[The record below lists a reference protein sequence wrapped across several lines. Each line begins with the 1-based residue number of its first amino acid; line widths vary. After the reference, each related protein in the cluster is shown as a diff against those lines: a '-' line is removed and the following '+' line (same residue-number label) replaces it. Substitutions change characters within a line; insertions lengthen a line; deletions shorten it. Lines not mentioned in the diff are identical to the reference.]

1 VAAVT
6 GLLGSLFYIRAQPLA
21 AHGGGAVTMELVG
34 VPDKVIKERIN
45 QFRSAHPKGAVWT
58 PRKHMSPR
66 SSIWGLQFSTKV
78 WPKEAIRQDQGK
90 LQPYVAPPLPPHLK
104 KEGEKYMFVKKEMAK
119 SDTYITQEELLEA
132 AEAHMKDAARLEST
146 RATPSLTVLIG
157 QILLTKEQPKD
168 AHLVKICQ
176 SWDKKSTGEFIKA
189 DLRVNLRSL
198 GLNVTGQQAD
208 EIFDS
213 WDADRG
219 GTLDSKELKKALQA
233 CQAEAQAFLK
243 APDLCGAQAEA
254 HRKRADLCRV
264 AAEATAQAI
273 EMEKAH
279 RRHVNGLLLNP
290 SIQLGQLLYN
300 RQIKP
305 SLMVTMWSKT
315 RGPHVGEV
323 SKNDFVRFVGSLDPP
338 DMITQQDVMN
348 VFDTFD
354 ADKGGYLDVAEAKS
368 MIKGL
373 LEKSYA
379 EDKVGRKLDLQ
390 AQRLRAKACTLSGA
404 AMRPLFGDQRSD
416 VQSSPRSVQ
425 SSPRQPSSTPFSRS
439 ASKTRNKLRTG
450 GLQVDEEKLTK
461 FVAHFGKVYVSR
473 SFRSWSSWRDSK
485 RAKLVKV
492 NAVARRWFLKAA
504 NACFRK
510 WERILEEEKARKMN
524 VVASWQFYN
533 TRIQADAL
541 RVWRSQMKYLL
552 RGKQLARLVQ
562 TGIRRMGMHPGP
574 RRLLTMVV
582 RRWRQLLDEQKARAQ
597 GGLAALCFAVRY
609 CAWPRP
615 APAVLIAKPTPSS
628 AVAEGEEAA
637 AMAVSVLLAEPTP
650 NSAVPIADGEVA
662 APAATDPQ
670 ALHEA

>member
-1 VAAVT
+1 VAAVP

-90 LQPYVAPPLPPHLK
+90 LQPYVAPPPPPHLK

-119 SDTYITQEELLEA
+119 SDTYITQEELLKA

-176 SWDKKSTGEFIKA
+176 SWDKKCTGEFIKA

-305 SLMVTMWSKT
+305 SLMVTMWSKA

-390 AQRLRAKACTLSGA
+390 AQRLRAKACTLSGS

-425 SSPRQPSSTPFSRS
+425 SSPRQPSSTPSSRS
-439 ASKTRNKLRTG
+439 ASKTRHKLRTG

-485 RAKLVKV
+485 RAKFVKV

-637 AMAVSVLLAEPTP
+637 AMAVSVLLAETTP
-650 NSAVPIADGEVA
+650 NSAVPIADDEEA

>member
-1 VAAVT
+1 MAAVT

-90 LQPYVAPPLPPHLK
+90 LQPYVAPPPPPHLK

-354 ADKGGYLDVAEAKS
+354 EDKGGYLDVAEAKS

-390 AQRLRAKACTLSGA
+390 AQRLRAKACTLSGS
-404 AMRPLFGDQRSD
+404 AMGPLFGDQRS

-425 SSPRQPSSTPFSRS
+425 SSPRQPSGTPSSRR
-439 ASKTRNKLRTG
+439 ASKTRNKMGTG

-461 FVAHFGKVYVSR
+461 FELHSTFDDRAHRRVPVPVACST
-473 SFRSWSSWRDSK
+473 
-485 RAKLVKV
+485 
-492 NAVARRWFLKAA
+492 AA
-504 NACFRK
+504 FSTPP
-510 WERILEEEKARKMN
+510 
-524 VVASWQFYN
+524 V
-533 TRIQADAL
+533 
-541 RVWRSQMKYLL
+541 
-552 RGKQLARLVQ
+552 
-562 TGIRRMGMHPGP
+562 P
-574 RRLLTMVV
+574 RR
-582 RRWRQLLDEQKARAQ
+582 
-597 GGLAALCFAVRY
+597 
-609 CAWPRP
+609 
-615 APAVLIAKPTPSS
+615 
-628 AVAEGEEAA
+628 
-637 AMAVSVLLAEPTP
+637 SVH
-650 NSAVPIADGEVA
+650 S
-662 APAATDPQ
+662 
-670 ALHEA
+670 

>member
-1 VAAVT
+1 MAAVT

-176 SWDKKSTGEFIKA
+176 SWDKKCTGEFIKA

-379 EDKVGRKLDLQ
+379 EDKVGRKLNLQ

-416 VQSSPRSVQ
+416 VQSSPR
-425 SSPRQPSSTPFSRS
+425 QPSSTPSSRS

-650 NSAVPIADGEVA
+650 NSAVPIADDEEA

>member
-1 VAAVT
+1 
-6 GLLGSLFYIRAQPLA
+6 
-21 AHGGGAVTMELVG
+21 
-34 VPDKVIKERIN
+34 
-45 QFRSAHPKGAVWT
+45 
-58 PRKHMSPR
+58 
-66 SSIWGLQFSTKV
+66 
-78 WPKEAIRQDQGK
+78 
-90 LQPYVAPPLPPHLK
+90 
-104 KEGEKYMFVKKEMAK
+104 
-119 SDTYITQEELLEA
+119 
-132 AEAHMKDAARLEST
+132 
-146 RATPSLTVLIG
+146 
-157 QILLTKEQPKD
+157 
-168 AHLVKICQ
+168 
-176 SWDKKSTGEFIKA
+176 
-189 DLRVNLRSL
+189 
-198 GLNVTGQQAD
+198 
-208 EIFDS
+208 
-213 WDADRG
+213 
-219 GTLDSKELKKALQA
+219 LDSKELKKALQA

-425 SSPRQPSSTPFSRS
+425 SSPRQPSSTPSSRS

-485 RAKLVKV
+485 RANLVKV

-533 TRIQADAL
+533 TRVQADAL

-650 NSAVPIADGEVA
+650 NSAVPIADGEEA

>member
-176 SWDKKSTGEFIKA
+176 SWDKKCTGEFIKA

-425 SSPRQPSSTPFSRS
+425 SSPRQPSSTPSSRS

-650 NSAVPIADGEVA
+650 NSAVPIADDEEA

>member
-425 SSPRQPSSTPFSRS
+425 SSPRQPSSTPSSSS

-628 AVAEGEEAA
+628 AVAEGEETA

-650 NSAVPIADGEVA
+650 NSAVPIADGEEA

>member
-1 VAAVT
+1 
-6 GLLGSLFYIRAQPLA
+6 
-21 AHGGGAVTMELVG
+21 MELVG

-213 WDADRG
+213 WDTDRG

-425 SSPRQPSSTPFSRS
+425 SSPRQPSSTPSSRS

-524 VVASWQFYN
+524 VVASWQFYY

-650 NSAVPIADGEVA
+650 NSAVPIADGEEA

>member
-425 SSPRQPSSTPFSRS
+425 SSPRQPSSTPSSRS

-650 NSAVPIADGEVA
+650 NSAVPIADGEEA

>member
-1 VAAVT
+1 
-6 GLLGSLFYIRAQPLA
+6 
-21 AHGGGAVTMELVG
+21 
-34 VPDKVIKERIN
+34 
-45 QFRSAHPKGAVWT
+45 
-58 PRKHMSPR
+58 MSPR

-425 SSPRQPSSTPFSRS
+425 SSPRQPSSTPSSRS

-628 AVAEGEEAA
+628 AVAEGEETA

>member
-1 VAAVT
+1 
-6 GLLGSLFYIRAQPLA
+6 
-21 AHGGGAVTMELVG
+21 
-34 VPDKVIKERIN
+34 
-45 QFRSAHPKGAVWT
+45 
-58 PRKHMSPR
+58 MSPR

-425 SSPRQPSSTPFSRS
+425 SSPRQPSSTPSSRS
-439 ASKTRNKLRTG
+439 ASKTRHKLRTG

>member
-1 VAAVT
+1 
-6 GLLGSLFYIRAQPLA
+6 
-21 AHGGGAVTMELVG
+21 MELVG
-34 VPDKVIKERIN
+34 DGEPDKVIKERIN
-45 QFRSAHPKGAVWT
+45 QFRTAHPKGAVWT
-58 PRKHMSPR
+58 PRKHMSPH
-66 SSIWGLQFSTKV
+66 STIWGLQFSTKV

-90 LQPYVAPPLPPHLK
+90 LQPYVAPPPPPHLK
-104 KEGEKYMFVKKEMAK
+104 KEGDKYMFVKKEADK
-119 SDTYITQEELLEA
+119 SDTYITEEDLLNA

-168 AHLVKICQ
+168 AHIVKICQ
-176 SWDKKSTGEFIKA
+176 SWDKKNTGEFIKA
-189 DLRVNLRSL
+189 ELRVNLRSL

-213 WDADRG
+213 WDADHG
-219 GTLDSKELKKALQA
+219 GSLDSKEIKKALQA

-254 HRKRADLCRV
+254 HRKRADLCRE
-264 AAEATAQAI
+264 AAKATAQAI

-338 DMITQQDVMN
+338 DMITQQAVMN

-354 ADKGGYLDVAEAKS
+354 QDKGGYLDVAEAKS
-368 MIKGL
+368 MLKGL
-373 LEKSYA
+373 LDKSDA

-390 AQRLRAKACTLSGA
+390 AQRLRANACTLSES
-404 AMRPLFGDQRSD
+404 AMEPLFGDQRSVKD
-416 VQSSPRSVQ
+416 SPRSVQ
-425 SSPRQPSSTPFSRS
+425 SSPRQPSGTPSSRSASRGS

-485 RAKLVKV
+485 REKLVKV
-492 NAVARRWFLKAA
+492 NAVAKRWFLKAA

-524 VVASWQFYN
+524 EVASWQFYN

-541 RVWRSQMKYLL
+541 RVWRSQKKHLL
-552 RGKQLARLVQ
+552 RGKQLAQLVQ

-582 RRWRQLLDEQKARAQ
+582 RAWRQLLDEQKARAQ
-597 GGLAALCFAVRY
+597 GGLATLCFAVRY

-615 APAVLIAKPTPSS
+615 APAVLIAMPTPSS

-650 NSAVPIADGEVA
+650 NSAAGIPIADGEEA
-662 APAATDPQ
+662 APAATDHTQ

>member
-1 VAAVT
+1 
-6 GLLGSLFYIRAQPLA
+6 
-21 AHGGGAVTMELVG
+21 MELVG

-425 SSPRQPSSTPFSRS
+425 SSPRQPSSTPSSRS
-439 ASKTRNKLRTG
+439 ASKTRHKLRTG

-533 TRIQADAL
+533 TRVQADAL

>member
-1 VAAVT
+1 MAAVT

-425 SSPRQPSSTPFSRS
+425 SSPRQPSSTPSSRS
-439 ASKTRNKLRTG
+439 ASKTRHKLRTG

-524 VVASWQFYN
+524 VVASWQFYY

-615 APAVLIAKPTPSS
+615 TPAVMIAKPTPSP

-650 NSAVPIADGEVA
+650 NSAVPIADGEEA

>member
-425 SSPRQPSSTPFSRS
+425 SSPRQPSSTPSSRS
-439 ASKTRNKLRTG
+439 ASKTRHKLRTG